1 LGRQGDEGY
10 AQAAEIRVVNMDSGK
25 ELAGQQTF
33 AFEWNPDTD
42 EVRCSGHSADI
53 DVIGFTGDATHVHP
67 EDRER
72 LIQTVRSL
80 TPSNDAY
87 DTEYRVNSTSG
98 QMATFRQNAR
108 AFFDSGGRMTRIIG
122 MTANVTGC
130 RAAAA
135 ALRESERRYRDVF
148 DNASECIFLLDV
160 TEDGRFKFAGFN
172 PAEEKAV
179 GLSSTEAYGKFVE
192 DVLPAEVA
200 NGVIVNY
207 RRCLEAG
214 RLINYEG
221 ELNLPIGR
229 RYFHTNLTPVRNA
242 AGRIHRIIGSCLDIT
257 HLKRSQEE
265 ALVRQKLESV
275 GLLAGGIAHD
285 FNNLLG
291 SILADA
297 ELALTDLDPGMPGV
311 EEIEQIKA
319 VALRASE
326 IVRQLMIYAG
336 QETAKLQP
344 VDISSLVDEMLQLL
358 KVSISK
364 HAVLKT
370 DLGKNFPAV
379 LANAAQIRQV
389 VMNLIT
395 NASEAIGER
404 NGVIHVSTERVT
416 LPEGEHLRLEVS
428 DTGSGMT
435 AETQAKIFEPF
446 FTTKFAGRGLGMAV
460 VESIVRSHNGAIYV
474 ESAPDRGT
482 RIQVFLPC
490 AGQPME
496 QDRGATVPASAERNP
511 SGAGTLL
518 IVEDEVVL
526 RLAVSKMLR
535 KSGFSVIEA
544 SDGSSAVELFR
555 SHRDDIDVILL
566 DVTIPGTSSREVIL
580 EAQRI
585 RPDIKIIVT
594 SAYSREMALPTL
606 GEPQIK
612 GFIRKPF
619 SIGDLEHMLSDTL
632 ASGRVG

>member
-1 LGRQGDEGY
+1 
-10 AQAAEIRVVNMDSGK
+10 MDSGK
-25 ELAGQQTF
+25 EAVGDAVRSERSF
-33 AFEWNPDTD
+33 AFEWNPETD
-42 EVRCSGHSADI
+42 EIRFSSHSADPHA
-53 DVIGFTGDATHVHP
+53 IGFTGSATHVHP
-67 EDRER
+67 DDRER

-80 TPSNDAY
+80 TPSNDTY
-87 DTEYRVNSTSG
+87 DTQYRVIADG
-98 QMATFRQNAR
+98 GEIATLRQNAR
-108 AFFDSGGRMTRIIG
+108 AFFDTGGRMTRVIG
-122 MTANVTGC
+122 RTADVTGC
-130 RAAAA
+130 RAAAE
-135 ALRESERRYRDVF
+135 ALRESERRYKDVF

-160 TEDGRFKFAGFN
+160 TDDGRFKFAGFN
-172 PAEEKAV
+172 PAEEKAI
-179 GLSSTEAYGKFVE
+179 GISSTEASGRFVE

-200 NGVIVNY
+200 NGVIANY

-214 RLINYEG
+214 KLINYEG
-221 ELNLPIGR
+221 ELNLLAGR
-229 RYFHTNLTPVRNA
+229 RYFHTNLTPVRNE

-265 ALVRQKLESV
+265 ALVRQKLEGV

-297 ELALTDLDPGMPGV
+297 ELALTELVPGMPAV
-311 EEIEQIKA
+311 EEIEQIKT

-336 QETAKLQP
+336 QETAALQP
-344 VDISSLVDEMLQLL
+344 VDISNLVDEMLQLL

-370 DLGKNFPAV
+370 ELGKNFPAV
-379 LANAAQIRQV
+379 LASAAQIRQV

-404 NGVIHVSTERVT
+404 HGVIQVSTARVT
-416 LPEGEHLRLEVS
+416 LPEGEHVRLEVS
-428 DTGSGMT
+428 DTGLGMT
-435 AETQAKIFEPF
+435 AETQAKIFEPY

-460 VESIVRSHNGAIYV
+460 VESIVRSHGGAIYV
-474 ESAPDRGT
+474 ESSLGRGT
-482 RIQVFLPC
+482 RVQVFLPC
-490 AGQPME
+490 ASQLTE
-496 QDRGATVPASAERNP
+496 QDRGVTVPASVERSP
-511 SGAGTLL
+511 SAAGTLL
-518 IVEDEVVL
+518 VVEDEVVL

-535 KSGFSVIEA
+535 RSGFSVVEA
-544 SDGSSAVELFR
+544 SDGSCAVDLFHR
-555 SHRDDIDVILL
+555 HRDDIDVILL

-594 SAYSREMALPTL
+594 SAYSREMALQSL
-606 GEPQIK
+606 GGPQIR

-619 SIGDLEHMLSDTL
+619 SIGDLVHMLGDVL
-632 ASGRVG
+632 ANGQMGQRHALPT